1 MVRARPLWIYIIAPA
16 LGMLA
21 GAEIF
26 LRVRCGAALTVPN
39 STTPTTLAASFTT
52 RNRKFYSPEKNH
64 SSSEGGKGES
74 ACKARVIVHPLRYL
88 RRPSRKSLIL

>member
-52 RNRKFYSPEKNH
+52 RNRKFYSPRKIIHPQKEEKENRH
-64 SSSEGGKGES
+64 AKHE
-74 ACKARVIVHPLRYL
+74 
-88 RRPSRKSLIL
+88 

>member
-26 LRVRCGAALTVPN
+26 LRVRCGAAPYCAQLHHANNTRCIFH
-39 STTPTTLAASFTT
+39 LAQQEVLF
-52 RNRKFYSPEKNH
+52 PEKNH